1 MVKVRCNNVNWF
13 YLKMDLWERSRTVLF
28 ISVHVSSLYEA
39 SNIERNDVTISRGA
53 DEVISRGAKVSLG
66 RSILR
71 FRKFVSRETTNLT
84 VACCLHDQGQ

>member
-1 MVKVRCNNVNWF
+1 MFLLCTEHRILVFK
-13 YLKMDLWERSRTVLF
+13 K
-28 ISVHVSSLYEA
+28 I
-39 SNIERNDVTISRGA
+39 DVTMDPISRGA

>member
-1 MVKVRCNNVNWF
+1 MFLVCTEHRILVFK
-13 YLKMDLWERSRTVLF
+13 K
-28 ISVHVSSLYEA
+28 I
-39 SNIERNDVTISRGA
+39 DVTISRGA